1 MTLDDTGKVNIGYL
15 GTKPPV
21 AAIGGVKRDL
31 DYDKLDEEHRKLLQ
45 IIRDVQSE
53 HKAEPTDNMTIR
65 CQIGKTLDRVNHE
78 DSVGLRLPDS
88 VVRIHTGASLAPS
101 RPLTGHRRRSL

>member
-1 MTLDDTGKVNIGYL
+1 MTLVLNLFIYFLIPSVGRIQIGYL

-45 IIRDVQSE
+45 IIRDVQTE
-53 HKAEPTDNMTIR
+53 NKAEPTDNMTIR
-65 CQIGKTLDRVNHE
+65 CQMGKSLDRVNHE
-78 DSVGLRLPDS
+78 DSLGMRLPDS
-88 VVRIHTGASLAPS
+88 VVRIHTGLSCFVQ
-101 RPLTGHRRRSL
+101 